1 MFNMVSEKT
10 EKPDNKRG
18 GAGEPPPLIKQIIW
32 LLNRQNWQRHWKAIL
47 LALVVIA
54 ATPFIPK
61 FIDHKPERSLSDP
74 DRYQKGL
81 LPEEQIRSAIRKA
94 LHDGDVDKAT
104 SLLSGSSEGPVKHQ
118 ECEHV
123 FEFCIKNGKLSEA
136 KNVVNECWEGKQRKE
151 KLARIEHEQLK
162 Q

>member
-1 MFNMVSEKT
+1 MTEKT
-10 EKPDNKRG
+10 EKPDDKKG

-32 LLNRQNWQRHWKAIL
+32 LLNHQNWQRHWRAIL
-47 LALVVIA
+47 LASIVIA

-61 FIDHKPERSLSDP
+61 FIDHKLEQPLSEP
-74 DRYQKGL
+74 DKHKGAL
-81 LPEEQIRSAIRKA
+81 LPEEQIRRAILKA
-94 LHDGDVDKAT
+94 LHDGDVGNAT
-104 SLLSGSSEGPVKHQ
+104 NLLSGLGEGLVKSQ

-136 KNVVNECWEGKQRKE
+136 KRVVDACWEGKQKNV
-151 KLARIEHEQLK
+151 KLAQIEHEQLK